1 MQWSWKEDQHLV
13 VSGPQGDT
21 HDSGTLSS
29 KCLHSSKVLSFMS
42 SVGAKE
48 KAGSMF
54 DVSCPLDLW
63 SSDKILLL
71 QRFTFLIWL
80 SSSYHEGK
88 LGHPLVGN
96 TWAKSGREKLG
107 RDLTSLVLAQALLLT
122 FRAGACDGGGG
133 VSGGKWGQAEVR
145 WDSPRTHCLAFRGGW
160 WRCSDDNWIFRRR
173 PHGDSLKEL
182 SSLETKWCKYFIW

>member
-88 LGHPLVGN
+88 LGRPLVGN

-133 VSGGKWGQAEVR
+133 SVVGSGVR
-145 WDSPRTHCLAFRGGW
+145 RKCAGTHQGPTVLPLGEDDEDAPMITGF
-160 WRCSDDNWIFRRR
+160 SDDVPMVIAWKSF
-173 PHGDSLKEL
+173 PH
-182 SSLETKWCKYFIW
+182 

>member
-1 MQWSWKEDQHLV
+1 
-13 VSGPQGDT
+13 
-21 HDSGTLSS
+21 
-29 KCLHSSKVLSFMS
+29 MS

-88 LGHPLVGN
+88 LGRPLVGN
-96 TWAKSGREKLG
+96 T
-107 RDLTSLVLAQALLLT
+107 
-122 FRAGACDGGGG
+122 
-133 VSGGKWGQAEVR
+133 
-145 WDSPRTHCLAFRGGW
+145 
-160 WRCSDDNWIFRRR
+160 
-173 PHGDSLKEL
+173 
-182 SSLETKWCKYFIW
+182 